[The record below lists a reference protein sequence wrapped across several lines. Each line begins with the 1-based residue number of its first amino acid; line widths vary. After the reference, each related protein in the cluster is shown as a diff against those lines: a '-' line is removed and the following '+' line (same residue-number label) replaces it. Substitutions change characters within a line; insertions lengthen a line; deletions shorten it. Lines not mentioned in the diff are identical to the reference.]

1 MKDLPRVFANKID
14 DNINKSQNM
23 FYGSTRNIE
32 RNDVD
37 IESKINNIFKD
48 KHHVYKSMVKITTK
62 DGIET
67 EEIVGKTSNSLVT
80 LKGKLININN
90 IVDIEKI

>member
-23 FYGSTRNIE
+23 FYGSIRNLE

-48 KHHVYKSMVKITTK
+48 KHHVYKSLVKITTK

-67 EEIVGKTSNSLVT
+67 EEIVGKTGNSLVT